1 MQYIQ
6 KLAELIANITE
17 SYSSA
22 IFLNNSTNLEQNSLK
37 VAGYHS
43 LSDDFIPEC
52 EITAGSGLVGWA
64 LENAKNISV
73 CPFKHDATTL
83 LYYKKDQ
90 ALKSFIAIPIIE
102 KISNGG
108 IRVHGVIA
116 CDSKKSY
123 AFAKVTEKILFE
135 TSELLL
141 QHLKTAISSQK
152 KSIPQVSEDVEK
164 TISSQLKKIDNEAEL
179 LKLAS
184 ILTKESIECET
195 LAVVTSP
202 TSLHSEKVYCEENSQ
217 KNQHNLMQLALRQ
230 KRSISS
236 NKSIQTK
243 SSINKNA
250 SSFLSVP
257 FKVLDQD
264 AGSFNFL
271 SRPGIPFSAR
281 QIKIIENIAR
291 NTGESLEKI
300 RLKQRA
306 KAFSNNENVVSWNH
320 FVTIAKE
327 QIAKAVHNKEDL
339 TLSRITIGSLEK
351 IENQIGIAQ
360 TQELLASIF
369 RIIQQLIR
377 YPAISCKLIGTDIL
391 IIAESSEA
399 LAIHHRL
406 NKLLS
411 KIDKPQISK
420 IITDEI
426 SISSATT
433 NVDGSSFSELIRKVQ
448 VKNQYTINETQIKE
462 SQKAIA

>member
-1 MQYIQ
+1 
-6 KLAELIANITE
+6 
-17 SYSSA
+17 
-22 IFLNNSTNLEQNSLK
+22 
-37 VAGYHS
+37 
-43 LSDDFIPEC
+43 
-52 EITAGSGLVGWA
+52 
-64 LENAKNISV
+64 
-73 CPFKHDATTL
+73 
-83 LYYKKDQ
+83 
-90 ALKSFIAIPIIE
+90 
-102 KISNGG
+102 
-108 IRVHGVIA
+108 
-116 CDSKKSY
+116 
-123 AFAKVTEKILFE
+123 
-135 TSELLL
+135 
-141 QHLKTAISSQK
+141 
-152 KSIPQVSEDVEK
+152 
-164 TISSQLKKIDNEAEL
+164 
-179 LKLAS
+179 
-184 ILTKESIECET
+184 
-195 LAVVTSP
+195 
-202 TSLHSEKVYCEENSQ
+202 
-217 KNQHNLMQLALRQ
+217 MQLALRQ

-281 QIKIIENIAR
+281 QIKIIEKIAKS
-291 NTGESLEKI
+291 TGESLEKI

-339 TLSRITIGSLEK
+339 TLSRITIGNLEK

-406 NKLLS
+406 IKLLS

-426 SISSATT
+426 RISSATT

-448 VKNQYTINETQIKE
+448 FRNQYTITEPDINNPQIKD